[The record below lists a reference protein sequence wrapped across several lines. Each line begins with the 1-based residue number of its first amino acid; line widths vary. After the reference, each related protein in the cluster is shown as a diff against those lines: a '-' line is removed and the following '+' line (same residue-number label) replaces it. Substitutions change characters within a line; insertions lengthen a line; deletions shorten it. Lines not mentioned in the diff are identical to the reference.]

1 MGHTYDLINHL
12 TRIHDEPW
20 TKPASLRTIPAGQ
33 EENPH
38 TIVMH
43 PWLVNHVKMY
53 RLDPRD
59 VIEGIIF
66 GDSNRYI
73 KSEQGKSELRTHQTG
88 EYTISADVKSTAT
101 ASVTGY
107 ELTAHN
113 DQADRGALT
122 YAA

>member
-1 MGHTYDLINHL
+1 
-12 TRIHDEPW
+12 
-20 TKPASLRTIPAGQ
+20 
-33 EENPH
+33 
-38 TIVMH
+38 MH

-73 KSEQGKSELRTHQTG
+73 KSEQGKSELRTPPT
-88 EYTISADVKSTAT
+88 DVTPTAT

-107 ELTAHN
+107 EFPAHN
-113 DQADRGALT
+113 GQADRGALT
-122 YAA
+122 YAAQPL

>member
-1 MGHTYDLINHL
+1 
-12 TRIHDEPW
+12 
-20 TKPASLRTIPAGQ
+20 
-33 EENPH
+33 
-38 TIVMH
+38 
-43 PWLVNHVKMY
+43 MY

-73 KSEQGKSELRTHQTG
+73 KSEQGKSELRTPP
-88 EYTISADVKSTAT
+88 TAT

-107 ELTAHN
+107 EFTAHN
-113 DQADRGALT
+113 GQADRGALT